1 MGAVRSVGLHYP
13 DTKWDLVLNE
23 RVSLEVV
30 QGKQLELTVF
40 K

>member
-13 DTKWDLVLNE
+13 DTQWGLVFDE
-23 RVSLEVV
+23 RMSLEVV